1 MKASDYVDGYFL
13 AAQVLAAST
22 ELKEKVLAFV
32 DLLRKLKQRE
42 GRLFVLGLG
51 GSAANASHAVNDFR
65 KIAGIE
71 TYAPTDNVAE
81 LTARTNDQD
90 FDSSLSE
97 WLKGSRLRA
106 QTWCSSFP
114 RAADATRVV
123 KQCRPLHL
131 CCLRHN
137 WLSRRGRRLSLF
149 WAIRRVFST
158 LLVSLLSSSFFLC
171 RISFL
176 FLLRSLSRLLFGML
190 PAMPC
195 RLRNADSLV
204 SAFL

>member
-106 QTWCSSFP
+106 Q
-114 RAADATRVV
+114 DLV
-123 KQCRPLHL
+123 L
-131 CCLRHN
+131 
-137 WLSRRGRRLSLF
+137 
-149 WAIRRVFST
+149 IFST
-158 LLVSLLSSSFFLC
+158 SGGRYKSGKTMPSSSPLLLAAQLAQQKGAQVVSVLGDSKGILNSSSLSSLVILLPVPDQFSVPLAESFQAVVWHAAC
-171 RISFL
+171 NA
-176 FLLRSLSRLLFGML
+176 LSSEERG
-190 PAMPC
+190 
-195 RLRNADSLV
+195 
-204 SAFL
+204 